1 MNALPKYWNLLT
13 TLDFKSID
21 PLNAVAVLPLA
32 ATEQHGP
39 HLPLCV
45 DSHIVNAVVE
55 EGLKHLPAHMQVFIL
70 PTQSVGLSTE
80 HTAFPGTLSLSASTM
95 LQIGA
100 ELGGCI
106 ARSGIRKL
114 LILNSHGGNV
124 GLMDLIA
131 RDLRGTHNLL
141 VFSTSWYQ
149 LQISEEAWSDFGAH
163 EQRYGVHAGD
173 IETSLMLH
181 IAPDLVR
188 MSEAKDFSSESE
200 KRTAKYKILG
210 DGKSAKLGWH
220 IQDYNASGAVGR
232 ASQATAQKGK
242 KLLEQVGIKLAQ
254 LLEELTAMPPSIF
267 ERKLR

>member
-1 MNALPKYWNLLT
+1 
-13 TLDFKSID
+13 
-21 PLNAVAVLPLA
+21 
-32 ATEQHGP
+32 
-39 HLPLCV
+39 
-45 DSHIVNAVVE
+45 
-55 EGLKHLPAHMQVFIL
+55 
-70 PTQSVGLSTE
+70 
-80 HTAFPGTLSLSASTM
+80 
-95 LQIGA
+95 
-100 ELGGCI
+100 
-106 ARSGIRKL
+106 
-114 LILNSHGGNV
+114 LNSHGGNV

-254 LLEELTAMPPSIF
+254 LLEELTAMPP
-267 ERKLR
+267 LNL